1 MSAALFVLA
10 ALLGL
15 GPPVALALT
24 IPHLDQHD
32 DTHPD
37 SIQEQS

>member
-15 GPPVALALT
+15 GPPAALALT
-24 IPHLDQHD
+24 IPHLDQQHD
-32 DTHPD
+32 DHPE
-37 SIQEQS
+37 SKEQS